1 VVPQAWLTRRQSVP
15 IPSNFVTKDKA
26 TKAHAMHMGRMRPF
40 IPILAGFL
48 SLAPVAA
55 LAHPHIFVEA
65 RLEIVADPGGNVQE
79 LRNVWRFDE
88 VFSSSVL
95 MDFDKNTN
103 LKLDPDELKEV
114 GKTVRDSLAD
124 YDYYV
129 NMTLN
134 GKTIKVNKPDVI
146 NVDYKDGQLLMFFA
160 VVPAEPMV
168 MKGNRLSFGI
178 YDPTLYTSIDFPTNG
193 DMVTIGDA
201 FKSCK
206 QQIVRPDPDEVIAE
220 NKTSLTD
227 AFFNDPTG
235 TTMSKLFATRVDVQ
249 C

>member
-1 VVPQAWLTRRQSVP
+1 MKKSTL
-15 IPSNFVTKDKA
+15 
-26 TKAHAMHMGRMRPF
+26 
-40 IPILAGFL
+40 ILAGSL
-48 SLAPVAA
+48 CLAPAA
-55 LAHPHIFVEA
+55 AFAHPHIFVEA
-65 RLEIVADPGGNVQE
+65 RLEVMAAPDGTVQE

-114 GKTVRDSLAD
+114 GKTVRDSLVD

-129 NMTLN
+129 NMSLN
-134 GKTIKVNKPDVI
+134 GKVIKVQKPDVI

-160 VVPAEPMV
+160 VKPAEPMS

-178 YDPTLYTSIDFPTNG
+178 YDPTLYTSIDFPTDG
-193 DMVTIGDA
+193 DLVTEGDA
-201 FKSCK
+201 FKGCTQK
-206 QQIVRPDPDEVIAE
+206 VVRPDPDQVIAE
-220 NKTSLTD
+220 NKSTLTD

-235 TTMSKLFATRVDVQ
+235 TTMSKLFATRIDLQ

>member
-1 VVPQAWLTRRQSVP
+1 
-15 IPSNFVTKDKA
+15 
-26 TKAHAMHMGRMRPF
+26 MRKSTPVHVAG
-40 IPILAGFL
+40 LAGGL
-48 SLAPVAA
+48 LLAPVAA
-55 LAHPHIFVEA
+55 SAHPHIFVEA
-65 RLEIVADPGGNVQE
+65 RLEVLAGADGTVQE

-124 YDYYV
+124 YDYYT
-129 NMTLN
+129 NLTFN
-134 GKTIKVNKPDVI
+134 GKAIKVNKPDVI

-160 VVPAEPMV
+160 VKPSEPMPL
-168 MKGNRLSFGI
+168 KGNKLSFGI
-178 YDPTLYTSIDFPTNG
+178 YDPTLYTSIDFPSDNEL
-193 DMVTIGDA
+193 VTEGDA
-201 FKSCK
+201 FKACTQK
-206 QQIVRPDPDEVIAE
+206 VVRPDPDEVIAE
-220 NKTSLTD
+220 NKATLTD

-235 TTMSKLFATRVDVQ
+235 TTMSKLFATRIDVQ

>member
-1 VVPQAWLTRRQSVP
+1 MRHSVAAAGP
-15 IPSNFVTKDKA
+15 NSVSFFEQKQGEAMLA
-26 TKAHAMHMGRMRPF
+26 TYTGRMGKF
-40 IPILAGFL
+40 TVILAGAL
-48 SLAPVAA
+48 CLAPVSAF
-55 LAHPHIFVEA
+55 AHPHIFVEA
-65 RLEIVADPGGNVQE
+65 RLEVVAGPDGNVQE
-79 LRNVWRFDE
+79 LHNIWRFDE

-114 GKTVRDSLAD
+114 GKTVRDSLVD

-160 VVPAEPMV
+160 VTPSEPMP
-168 MKGNRLSFGI
+168 MKGNKLSFGI
-178 YDPTLYTSIDFPTNG
+178 YDPTLYTSIDFPTDG
-193 DMVTIGDA
+193 DMVTIGGG
-201 FKSCK
+201 FKTCQNK
-206 QQIVRPDPDEVIAE
+206 VVRPDADEVIAE
-220 NKTSLTD
+220 NKASLTS

-235 TTMSKLFATRVDVQ
+235 TTMSKLFATRIDSQ